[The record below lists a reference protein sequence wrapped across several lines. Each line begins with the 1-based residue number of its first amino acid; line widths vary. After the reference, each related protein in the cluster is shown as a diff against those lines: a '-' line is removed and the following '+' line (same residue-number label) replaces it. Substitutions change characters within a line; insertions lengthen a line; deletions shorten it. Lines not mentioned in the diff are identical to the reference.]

1 MESMSPELMTA
12 LTGPFSALVL
22 AVAILVTMARL
33 LAKWIP
39 VIVEAHMSRF
49 DRIIDSHDEDRK
61 LYQDSIQKLAERQHQ
76 MSEDIKVIREA
87 VTK

>member
-1 MESMSPELMTA
+1 
-12 LTGPFSALVL
+12 
-22 AVAILVTMARL
+22 
-33 LAKWIP
+33 

-76 MSEDIKVIREA
+76 MSEDITIIREA